1 MEFDREL
8 FRLKAELT
16 LNQCHLSDVRDA
28 RAELDRQW
36 TALQLT
42 RTALISQIINIEQP
56 YEA

>member
-16 LNQCHLSDVRDA
+16 INQCHLADVRDA

-36 TALQLT
+36 TALQLA
-42 RTALISQIINIEQP
+42 RTALISQITDIEKP
-56 YEA
+56 HE